1 MKKIINQYI
10 LLLIIVFSIA
20 SCERVID
27 LDIPPGEALPYLDAW
42 ITNKPGVQ
50 TIRFLK
56 ATGYTSSQ
64 DPAPVA
70 DATISVTDLTSN
82 QTYAFTYANGN
93 YTYDAGAAAIGVT
106 GHSYRLNISWGGQQF
121 EAFNEIKRVP
131 AIDSV
136 TVEFKKEE
144 SDKKE
149 GYYAKLY
156 ARDLPGATDY
166 YWIRTYRN
174 DSLNRYVPEMVTT
187 DASFSENISD
197 GFEFIPPF
205 RDGITSGEKPYIKGD
220 KVKVVLRSLNKP
232 THDFMEQLLTQI
244 SNDGLFSKVL
254 SNVPTNVTNKTAG
267 TTKIYGWFGTVA
279 EVEMTKNVQ

>member
-1 MKKIINQYI
+1 MKFINKYI
-10 LLLIIVFSIA
+10 FLLIIVFSVA

-42 ITNKPGVQ
+42 ITTKPGVQ
-50 TIRFLK
+50 TIKFLK

-64 DPAPVA
+64 DPAPVP
-70 DATISVTDLTSN
+70 DATISVTDLTSS
-82 QTYAFTYANGN
+82 QTYAFNYQNGS
-93 YTYDAGAAAIGVT
+93 YTYDAGVTSIGVV
-106 GHSYRLNISWGGQQF
+106 GHSYRLNIAWKGEQF

-131 AIDSV
+131 AIDSI
-136 TVEFKKEE
+136 TVKFEE
-144 SDKKE
+144 VKSDKKE
-149 GYYAKLY
+149 GYYAKLW
-156 ARDLPGATDY
+156 AKDLPGATDY

-174 DSLNRYVPEMVTT
+174 DSLNYYVPEMVTT

-220 KVKVVLRSLNKP
+220 KVKVVLRSLNKA

-244 SNDGLFSKVL
+244 TNDGLFSKVL
-254 SNVPTNVTNKTAG
+254 SNVPTNVNNKQTTG
-267 TTKIYGWFGTVA
+267 PTKIYGWFGTVA
-279 EVEMTKNVQ
+279 ESEMTKAVQ